1 MRYTRQA
8 GLTLVELMI
17 SLAIGVFLLGG
28 IAAAYIAM
36 RTTTAETVA
45 LSEVQQNGRMA
56 ISLLTTDIQQAGFRG
71 MLPEFHANTTA
82 PAPFGAD
89 CSWGLN
95 GGSFPQAALG
105 NFATIWGRTLPLGGA
120 VMGCIANAAAESDV
134 IQIKRG
140 AGPAI
145 VPAAIQADRF
155 YLESNVSQG
164 NIFPGTV
171 AAAGFTLGEIWPYLH
186 HVYFVTT
193 ENFDGQ
199 AIPVLAR
206 MELRNNGGPTMV
218 QTMML
223 DGIERIRFY
232 YGVDLND
239 DNVIDSYLA
248 ANDMPAV
255 LWQADTKVL
264 AVKVFVLARATRPD
278 NNFQDNNSYDLG
290 DGVAFVPDDNFR
302 RMLFSTTVNLTN

>member
-56 ISLLTTDIQQAGFRG
+56 ISLLTADIQQAGFRG
-71 MLPEFHANTTA
+71 MLPEFSDSTTA
-82 PAPFGAD
+82 PVPFAGD

-105 NFATIWGRTLPLGGA
+105 NFPTIWGRTLPLGGA
-120 VMGCIANAAAESDV
+120 AMGCIANAVAESDV

-140 AGPAI
+140 AGPAV
-145 VPAAIQADRF
+145 VPAGIQAGRY
-155 YLESNVSQG
+155 YLETNATQG

-186 HVYFVTT
+186 HVYFVTS
-193 ENFDGQ
+193 EVFDGQ

>member
-1 MRYTRQA
+1 MRYIKQA

-28 IAAAYIAM
+28 ITAAYIAM

-56 ISLLTTDIQQAGFRG
+56 ISLLTADIQQAGFRG
-71 MLPEFHANTTA
+71 MLPEFHANTAA
-82 PAPFGAD
+82 PAPFAGD
-89 CSWGLN
+89 CTWGLN
-95 GGSFPQAALG
+95 GGSFPQAGLG
-105 NFATIWGRTLPLGGA
+105 NFPAVWGRTLVAGGNA
-120 VMGCIANAAAESDV
+120 MGCVVAAVANSDV

-145 VPAAIQADRF
+145 APAGIQADRF
-155 YLESNVSQG
+155 YLESSMSQG
-164 NIFPGTV
+164 VIFPGT
-171 AAAGFTLGEIWPYLH
+171 AAAPGLNQGEIWPYLH

-193 ENFDGQ
+193 EQFDGQ
-199 AIPVLAR
+199 AVPVLSR
-206 MELRNNGGPTMV
+206 MELRNNGGPTMT

-239 DNVIDSYLA
+239 DQVIDSYLA
-248 ANDMPAV
+248 ANAMPAA

-264 AVKVFVLARATRPD
+264 AVRVFVLARATRPD
-278 NNFQDNNSYDLG
+278 SDFVNNSSYDLG
-290 DGVAFVPDDNFR
+290 DGVAFAPNDNFR
-302 RMLFSTTVNLTN
+302 RMLFSTTVNIAN